1 MTAALEAGETLPPA
15 SGGDDFALLYV
26 QRRDG
31 NPNYTDYGLFLR
43 DYKIET
49 LDPPP
54 AVATLIRGALAP
66 QQVFHNFGAPSYASG
81 DYVGA
86 TFSESGGADAS
97 PALNVSPDG
106 AVAAAPGLA
115 QSGTY
120 AITALAVSPD
130 EQNFVGTARLTFTLT
145 YEAPRA
151 INPDDALPRRDV
163 TVHAVAG
170 YSGPAHSVNVA
181 DGFILN
187 FSQTSGAGY
196 TLAARAPNDFEFE
209 LDPLLSDVDSV
220 LTADIECDN
229 CLPASLT
236 LSAAFRP
243 VFPPPTRAVAA
254 PYDSDFAV
262 ILQYPSGF
270 DENAN
275 LSIAE
280 ISPSAAAEN
289 FAIVSNTITRASPE
303 LTPDAGEY
311 DINIAMTHPN
321 LLGTL
326 TMTAAVSIAHGTFS
340 QEGLEL
346 RGKFTVT
353 VAFAHE
359 GDVFHATIANPNPDI
374 TLEFGN
380 YNLPAAGYLT
390 GLTIALSPDRQT
402 AAFSLTAPLADG
414 TGLPPPAENEA
425 TFAIL
430 NLRRADLNP
439 NYREQS
445 LSLNYRV
452 TTLSEPPPI
461 AILRGGQTPIAADEQ
476 LFNFAANDYANGD
489 YAGATFAEHG
499 GQNASPDLNILANG
513 AVAAAAELQTGTY
526 DITALATHPQNFV
539 GTARMTFTITYE
551 APRVPDPDEA
561 LPVRRVTVH
570 AAAGYSGPAHPV
582 NVEPGFT
589 LNFSP
594 RSGIGFTLAAREPND
609 FEFELLTLLAPI
621 EQTFTAPVDCAFCL
635 PSTLTLSAA
644 FLPVVAPSQPPLR
657 TTRGADVAHALVPPL
672 NFPFIGANLSLQNS
686 PGFSLINSTLQVDPF
701 SPPAQLATAFV
712 SMTDPGFLGTVTL
725 SVPTRIFRLDASG
738 VSAFCE
744 SEPEGLNPGVLTD
757 LRGET
762 SELAGSQ
769 CVFSDSRTDCYGPDL
784 EQDIANSAGITVPL
798 CDDLYPDCAS
808 GTEDLD
814 GNPLTNDCADPADF
828 VIVEFAASPSDLSG
842 GTLIVSNASGAT
854 LFSGRRRLDGT
865 QMQFVATP
873 ARTHYVS
880 LWAGAPSQCQPGDSS
895 VPGDARECIVAASD
909 ELNITVFFAE
919 FFPQVNAVPR
929 SCPGDAGG
937 TADIVGGFGKRRESV
952 GWEQR

>member
-31 NPNYTDYGLFLR
+31 NPNYSDYGLFIR

-86 TFSESGGADAS
+86 TFSESGGANAS
-97 PALNVSPDG
+97 PALNVAPDG

-151 INPDDALPRRDV
+151 INPDNALPRRDV

-243 VFPPPTRAVAA
+243 VFPPPTQAVAA

-262 ILQYPSGF
+262 ILQYPSRLRRKRKPLHRR
-270 DENAN
+270 N
-275 LSIAE
+275 LPLRRRGKLRHRLKHHHPRLPGVDPGRGRIRHKHRNDTPE
-280 ISPSAAAEN
+280 PLGNIN
-289 FAIVSNTITRASPE
+289 NDRRRLHRARNILPRGIGV
-303 LTPDAGEY
+303 AGE
-311 DINIAMTHPN
+311 IHRHRRIRPRRRCLSRNHCQPEPRHHI
-321 LLGTL
+321 G
-326 TMTAAVSIAHGTFS
+326 IRK
-340 QEGLEL
+340 L
-346 RGKFTVT
+346 RPPRRR
-353 VAFAHE
+353 
-359 GDVFHATIANPNPDI
+359 I
-374 TLEFGN
+374 
-380 YNLPAAGYLT
+380 
-390 GLTIALSPDRQT
+390 PDRT
-402 AAFSLTAPLADG
+402 NHRIKPGPPNRRLFPNRPLADG

-425 TFAIL
+425 TFALL

-461 AILRGGQTPIAADEQ
+461 AILRGGQTPIAAGEE
-476 LFNFAANDYANGD
+476 LFNFGAADYANGD
-489 YAGATFAEHG
+489 YAGATFSEHG

-526 DITALATHPQNFV
+526 AITALAVSPDEQNFV

-757 LRGET
+757 LRGAN
-762 SELAGSQ
+762 SELAGTQ
-769 CVFSDSRTDCYGPDL
+769 CVFRR
-784 EQDIANSAGITVPL
+784 ANRLLRPRLGAGHRKQRRNHRPL
-798 CDDLYPDCAS
+798 VRRPLP
-808 GTEDLD
+808 GLRHRNRGLGRQPLD
-814 GNPLTNDCADPADF
+814 QRL
-828 VIVEFAASPSDLSG
+828 
-842 GTLIVSNASGAT
+842 
-854 LFSGRRRLDGT
+854 RR
-865 QMQFVATP
+865 
-873 ARTHYVS
+873 
-880 LWAGAPSQCQPGDSS
+880 
-895 VPGDARECIVAASD
+895 
-909 ELNITVFFAE
+909 
-919 FFPQVNAVPR
+919 PR
-929 SCPGDAGG
+929 
-937 TADIVGGFGKRRESV
+937 GFCHC
-952 GWEQR
+952 